1 MIENITKQV
10 NTLLS
15 ALKTTY
21 SQQGQTGK
29 ILFAMLFVFVF
40 CCLCSIPISVLR
52 FRSQGAKTA
61 IPSPEIFPTIAGTQ
75 PTPTPLFDFD
85 FPTFTPFPT
94 LTFSVPTA
102 FPTLTPLPTGSPTF
116 TQIVP
121 PTATGTP
128 IPIPT
133 ATATR
138 IPATATAA
146 SDGPVMI
153 ITVDKPAEYVE
164 IQNRTNAAVDLRG
177 WRLVSETGNQSCAL
191 RGILQPNEV
200 LRIWARRGEPGFDCR
215 FGFNIWNDNS
225 ADPAVLYNPQGQEVS
240 RFP

>member
-1 MIENITKQV
+1 MTENFTKQV
-10 NTLLS
+10 NAFLS
-15 ALKTTY
+15 TLKTAY

-29 ILFAMLFVFVF
+29 IFFVLVLLLLS
-40 CCLCSIPISVLR
+40 CCICAIPISVFSSR
-52 FRSQGAKTA
+52 APATVV
-61 IPSPEIFPTIAGTQ
+61 PSPNLFPTSATEA
-75 PTPTPLFDFD
+75 TPTALFDFD

-94 LTFSVPTA
+94 LPFATA
-102 FPTLTPLPTGSPTF
+102 LPTLTPLPTGTE
-116 TQIVP
+116 TQTQVSP
-121 PTATGTP
+121 PTSTGTS

-138 IPATATAA
+138 IPATATAVN
-146 SDGPVMI
+146 SGSVTI
-153 ITVDKPAEYVE
+153 VNVDKPAEFVE
-164 IQNRTNAAVDLRG
+164 IQNQTNAAVDLRG

-191 RGILQPNEV
+191 RGTLPQNEI

-225 ADPAVLYNPQGQEVS
+225 SDPAVLYNPQGQEVS

>member
-10 NTLLS
+10 NAFLS
-15 ALKTTY
+15 ALKRTY
-21 SQQGQTGK
+21 SQQGQTGR
-29 ILFAMLFVFVF
+29 ILFAFLALFVF
-40 CCLCSIPISVLR
+40 CCICTVPIGLFSSRTPSTVV
-52 FRSQGAKTA
+52 
-61 IPSPEIFPTIAGTQ
+61 PSPNIFPTSGTQ
-75 PTPTPLFDFD
+75 ATPTALFDFD

-94 LTFSVPTA
+94 LPFATA
-102 FPTLTPLPTGSPTF
+102 FPTLTPLPTGTETQ
-116 TQIVP
+116 TQISP

-146 SDGPVMI
+146 SSGPVTI

-191 RGILQPNEV
+191 RGTLQPNEV
-200 LRIWARRGEPGFDCR
+200 LRIWSGRGEPGFDCR

-225 ADPAVLYNPQGQEVS
+225 ADPAVLYNPQGEEVS